1 MKIAITVPFH
11 RVSVFLT
18 PIQLYSDKN
27 IPGAEGAMSKAR
39 KIIEHFT
46 KSTQAMKKLLNF
58 QQTSN
63 LAIYNSKGYIPKKL
77 LQDVITRWWSTYRAL
92 KRLRLLRVAINSLR
106 EAEEVDCPSLTDEQW
121 AVLHQIEIALKM
133 MATWQRLLEG
143 DKYPTG
149 SLVVMAIYQIRAHY
163 VKVLNSEQTEEPVK
177 RLCKILLEDFDERY
191 VQEEG
196 HEGKVRFSREPE
208 TGKGNRYVGVHPSL
222 FIAAYLDPRVRKG
235 LKTWMVPEQFSDLRS
250 LVLDLM
256 VDVAKANG
264 TDDDAEVNE
273 GRAVTNDTGG
283 MGFAFDGAFDFDS
296 DSESNNASTE
306 ENIRIRCEAQLSAY
320 ELSSHMAMKDAEGNY
335 NDPLQQFWKPNAS
348 QYPELAVL
356 AKEYLPSQATS
367 APSERIW
374 SRAGRV
380 IAAKRSCIDP
390 EVTTS
395 TIFVQ
400 ENSRLIRKHW
410 NELMPGKDLVE
421 SYLLPPFEDKDEN
434 GDAIDVGQGDD

>member
-1 MKIAITVPFH
+1 MA
-11 RVSVFLT
+11 
-18 PIQLYSDKN
+18 
-27 IPGAEGAMSKAR
+27 KAR
-39 KIIEHFT
+39 KIIEYFD
-46 KSTQAMKKLLNF
+46 KSTQAMKKLLDF
-58 QQTSN
+58 QRTSN
-63 LAIYNSKGYIPKKL
+63 LEIYSSKGYIAKKL

-106 EAEEVDCPSLTDEQW
+106 EAGDVDCPSLTDEQW

-163 VKVLNSEQTEEPVK
+163 VRVLNSEQTEEPVK
-177 RLCKILLEDFDERY
+177 RLCKLLLEDLDERY
-191 VQEEG
+191 VPEEG
-196 HEGKVRFSREPE
+196 HEGKVRFTRDPE
-208 TGKGNRYVGVHPSL
+208 TGHRNRYVGVHPSL

-235 LKTWMVPEQFSDLRS
+235 LKTWMVPEQFNNLRS
-250 LVLDLM
+250 LILDLM
-256 VDVAKANG
+256 VDVAKSNG
-264 TDDDAEVNE
+264 TDDAEAVNE
-273 GRAVTNDTGG
+273 GPNDTGG
-283 MGFAFDGAFDFDS
+283 MGFAFDGAFDYDS

-306 ENIRIRCEAQLSAY
+306 ESIRIRCVAQLSAY
-320 ELSSHMAMKDAEGNY
+320 ELSSRMLMKDEKGKY

-410 NELMPGKDLVE
+410 NELMPGKDLEE
-421 SYLLPPFEDKDEN
+421 SYLLPPFKDEDEN
-434 GDAIDVGQGDD
+434 GDPIDVGQNDD